1 MEGNPELGSKGGV
14 EEPVWDVEE
23 IFCTTGK
30 EEPSG
35 KDSSVTAVKPTL
47 VSVEAVTH
55 ESKADGD
62 KDRRNVDWNRKTNP
76 LEGAAVG
83 QVAEG
88 VGKKGRKQL
97 EK

>member
-55 ESKADGD
+55 KSEADSD
-62 KDRRNVDWNRKTNP
+62 KDGGEMDRESEADSLKS
-76 LEGAAVG
+76 AAAG
-83 QVAEG
+83 QVAEA
-88 VGKKGRKQL
+88 VGKKG
-97 EK
+97 